1 MLGFLKHWFLEI
13 LTHYISGMDNKS
25 KKACKIELWFE
36 EAEKIE
42 EKEKKNFF
50 SKIGKS
56 LGKRSN
62 DENQRLIILMLVIVV
77 MMAERWQWAGEEG
90 RGGE

>member
-1 MLGFLKHWFLEI
+1 MK
-13 LTHYISGMDNKS
+13 
-25 KKACKIELWFE
+25 
-36 EAEKIE
+36 
-42 EKEKKNFF
+42 EKEKKIFF
-50 SKIGKS
+50 QNRGI
-56 LGKRSN
+56 LDQRKRSN